1 MFYYLSSD
9 TIADKSLEIFGV
21 MMMFGAPFIAICYC
35 VGYLFNKADSA
46 FKYSVIVM
54 LGIYGFPYL
63 VGAIYGFITSDDG
76 TNSVILVDTCSY
88 ISPPALLMQ
97 SMALLMGS

>member
-1 MFYYLSSD
+1 VFYYLSSD

-63 VGAIYGFITSDDG
+63 VGAIYLFISSDG
-76 TNSVILVDTCSY
+76 TGYVILVDICSY